1 MISYSGDA
9 GFLKSAL
16 FAFYPVYQVMFTP
29 LFSGQPCV
37 FSPWFGRLTG
47 CRQYKIVIVRLSPQ

>member
-29 LFSGQPCV
+29 FFQGSLAYFRPGSV
-37 FSPWFGRLTG
+37 
-47 CRQYKIVIVRLSPQ
+47 V